1 MANAVINSIN
11 IAGISTC
18 VPKNVDKIADYKLIP
33 ENERDGFIKMV
44 GVNQR
49 RVADKGVVTSDLCYN
64 AAINLMNKLG
74 WDPLSVNALIF
85 VTQSPDYLIPS
96 TAIILQHR
104 LGLSE
109 NCIAFDINLGCS
121 GYVIGLQV
129 ASSLMNSSGIS
140 RAILLSGDVSTINLS
155 YYDKS
160 TYPLFGDAGSAT
172 ALEYDENA
180 QNMFFCTGSDG
191 KNFDAL
197 YIKTGGTRHLATAES
212 FEYKEFP
219 GGIRRNDTQMILD
232 GLRVFNFSIT
242 QVPAQIN
249 ELLMLSSY
257 SIESIDMFYLHQANR
272 IMLETIRKKLK
283 IPAEKCP
290 YSLDLFGN
298 TSSASIPLTICQ
310 SVANNDSLN
319 PENAVVCG
327 FGIGLSWASAKISLK
342 NTMVLPITEYNECA
356 K

>member
-121 GYVIGLQV
+121 GYVIWLQV
-129 ASSLMNSSGIS
+129 SSLMNSSGIS
-140 RAILLSGDVSTINLS
+140 RAILLSGMFQQLICLIMT
-155 YYDKS
+155 KAP
-160 TYPLFGDAGSAT
+160 TPC
-172 ALEYDENA
+172 LE
-180 QNMFFCTGSDG
+180 M
-191 KNFDAL
+191 
-197 YIKTGGTRHLATAES
+197 
-212 FEYKEFP
+212 
-219 GGIRRNDTQMILD
+219 
-232 GLRVFNFSIT
+232 
-242 QVPAQIN
+242 QVRLQ
-249 ELLMLSSY
+249 LL
-257 SIESIDMFYLHQANR
+257 
-272 IMLETIRKKLK
+272 
-283 IPAEKCP
+283 
-290 YSLDLFGN
+290 
-298 TSSASIPLTICQ
+298 
-310 SVANNDSLN
+310 
-319 PENAVVCG
+319 
-327 FGIGLSWASAKISLK
+327 
-342 NTMVLPITEYNECA
+342 NTMKMRRICFLHR
-356 K
+356 